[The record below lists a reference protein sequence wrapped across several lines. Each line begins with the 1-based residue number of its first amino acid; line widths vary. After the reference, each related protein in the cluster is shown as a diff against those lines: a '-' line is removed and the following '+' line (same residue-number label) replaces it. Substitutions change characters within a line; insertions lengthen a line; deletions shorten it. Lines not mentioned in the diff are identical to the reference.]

1 VSVKV
6 QNLKH
11 QELITSKAGEQ
22 IDELRFLLSE
32 VERKESDSV

>member
-1 VSVKV
+1 VSIKV

-11 QELITSKAGEQ
+11 QGLITSKTGEQ
-22 IDELRFLLSE
+22 INKLKLLLSE

>member
-1 VSVKV
+1 MSIKV

-11 QELITSKAGEQ
+11 QWLITSKGGEQ
-22 IDELRFLLSE
+22 INKLKLLLSE